1 MSAEEKSR
9 SRLLR
14 WLQNLAV
21 ITVMALLVM
30 KLLEIGIFH
39 DRWGWQ
45 SAEREVVQRR
55 FNENAMLARTEWLR
69 QGKPQQVALQTQQQ
83 VFQVQMNRHGWPSV
97 DNGCLPL
104 WQMLAGG
111 RLEPRV
117 ELQSQQCWFWVDVA
131 DSEVALKVV
140 YDARTGQLK

>member
-14 WLQNLAV
+14 WLQNLVV

-30 KLLEIGIFH
+30 KFLEVGIFN

-45 SAEREVVQRR
+45 AAEREVVQKR

-69 QGKPQQVALQTQQQ
+69 QGKPPQITLQTQREDFE
-83 VFQVQMNRHGWPSV
+83 VRMNRQGWPGI
-97 DNGCLPL
+97 DNGCLRL

-111 RLEPRV
+111 RLHPRV
-117 ELQSQQCWFWVDVA
+117 ELQSQQCWFWVATIDA
-131 DSEVALKVV
+131 EETLRLV